1 MKIKRFMAIARLNLL
16 IQLRDPTPT
25 ILMTIIPLILTPFM
39 IPSFKT
45 LLISEGYASATG
57 AEQVVPGMAVLFSFL
72 SVQFI
77 VQSFF
82 DEHTW
87 GTWPRLRSTAATPAD
102 IIMGKTAVIYL
113 IQAVQLIVVLAAGSL
128 LYGYRPNGSIAAL
141 VIVALVFSAVL
152 TAFGVVLSLW
162 IRSENTALAL
172 ASLVGMLMAGI
183 GGAIGSTSGF
193 PGWARP
199 VSKISPAYWALDA
212 VHKVSLDSAG
222 IGDVGGQIGI
232 LLIFLAVLV
241 AVCIIRCIMG
251 VDTRKME

>member
-113 IQAVQLIVVLAAGSL
+113 IQAVQLIVVLAAGS